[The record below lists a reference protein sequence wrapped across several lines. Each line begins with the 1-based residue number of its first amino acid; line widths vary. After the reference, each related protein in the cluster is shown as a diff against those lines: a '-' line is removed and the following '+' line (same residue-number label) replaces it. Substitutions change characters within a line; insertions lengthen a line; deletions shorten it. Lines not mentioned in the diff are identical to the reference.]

1 MKIRAPIVAALSVL
15 VLAGP
20 AGASVGTLHSFAGV
34 DGETPA
40 APLVQGLDGFLYG
53 VAAHGGDFNVL
64 PPDGGG
70 TIFRTDAVGNLTSL
84 HVFRGL
90 DGAVPTGITRGRDG
104 AFYGT
109 TTYGG
114 QPGISSLTPG
124 TGTIF
129 RIDPAGSLTT
139 VFVFPG
145 GERGFR
151 PGPLM
156 QGEDGAL
163 YGTAVGGETLYQ
175 RLPGV
180 VYRFDPATRD
190 YRILRTF
197 ALRDGIYP
205 DGRSPTGKLFQASD
219 GFFYGT
225 TSQGGPWNAGVVYK
239 VDATGQFAV
248 VHPFDVNEGSGP
260 KAGVFQASDG
270 FFYGTLE
277 YATYGG
283 KIFRLDAAGSLTTV
297 FTFGPYSADGWR
309 PVTNP
314 IEGRDGFFYGT
325 TPRGGSSSGSYGVVY
340 RLSPSGSLSV
350 LHSFSGADG
359 IAPSAALLQAND
371 GLLYGS
377 TVAGGAYG
385 LGTLFTLDA
394 AQPAALPRPV
404 SLWIDPPS
412 VVGGTRATATVT
424 LSWDA
429 PPGGA
434 SVSLTSNSS
443 LASVPVTVTVAA
455 GTKTASFPVS
465 TKPTKK
471 PRVATVAASYNGSQ
485 ASASLTITR

>member
-1 MKIRAPIVAALSVL
+1 MKFRAPIVAALSAL
-15 VLAGP
+15 VLAVP
-20 AGASVGTLHSFAGV
+20 AGASISTSYSFAGP

-40 APLVQGLDGFLYG
+40 APLVQGFDGLLYG

-70 TIFRTDAVGNLTSL
+70 TIFRTDGFGNLTTL

-90 DGAVPTGITRGRDG
+90 EGAVPTGIVQGGDG
-104 AFYGT
+104 ALYGT

-114 QPGISSLTPG
+114 QPGISSLYPG

-129 RIDPAGSLTT
+129 RFDPAGSLTT
-139 VFVFPG
+139 LFVFPG

-156 QGEDGAL
+156 QGGDGAL

-190 YRILRTF
+190 YRILHTF

-205 DGRSPTGKLFQASD
+205 DGKSPTGKLFQAGD

-239 VDATGQFAV
+239 VSGAGQFGL
-248 VHPFDVNEGSGP
+248 VHAFDVNEGSGP

-277 YATYGG
+277 HGSYGG
-283 KIFRLDAAGSLTTV
+283 KIFRLDAAGSLTTL
-297 FTFGPYSADGWR
+297 FAFGPYSADGWR

-340 RLSPSGSLSV
+340 RLSRSGSLSV
-350 LHSFSGADG
+350 LHSFSGVDG
-359 IAPSAALLQAND
+359 IAPSAALVQAND

-377 TVAGGAYG
+377 TVVGGAYG
-385 LGTLFTLDA
+385 LGTLFKLDA
-394 AQPAALPRPV
+394 AQPAPLPTLT
-404 SLWIDPPS
+404 SLWLDPPG
-412 VVGGTRATATVT
+412 VVGGTGAAGTVT
-424 LSWDA
+424 LTWAA

-434 SVSLTSNSS
+434 TVSLTSSSS
-443 LASVPVTVTVAA
+443 LASVPLSVTVPA

-471 PRVATVAASYNGSQ
+471 ARVVTVTAEYNASQ
-485 ASASLTITR
+485 ASGTLTITR